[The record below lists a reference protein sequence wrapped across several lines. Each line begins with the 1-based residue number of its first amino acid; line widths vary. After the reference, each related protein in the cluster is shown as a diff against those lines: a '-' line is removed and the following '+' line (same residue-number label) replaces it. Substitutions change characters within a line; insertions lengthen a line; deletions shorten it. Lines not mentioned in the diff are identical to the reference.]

1 MSKELNLLEKRMADR
16 QYGVWLKSRR
26 IGGIILAGGVIRFQ
40 LMDDYIHDQN
50 REVLGLVF
58 EDDLTAIHKA
68 KNRLPPWFSNLLP
81 EGKLREWIAREQQ
94 VSISHELSLISAVGH
109 DLPGAV
115 SIAEASEDQ
124 VDININ
130 RPMVESDLSG
140 LPTQGGMWR
149 FSLAG
154 VAMKFSMLQSGDR
167 FTSPGVGEGGDWI
180 IKLPDHRYPNVPLNE
195 FSMMQLARKVGMDV
209 PEVHLIHRDQLLDI
223 PDSLWPASENMA
235 YAIRRFDRTETG
247 ERVHIEDFAQVRGFY
262 PENKYKGTFET
273 LGALVYRQRDI
284 ASLVEFTKRLAFNVV
299 IGNGDAHL
307 KNWSLIYRD
316 PRRPMLAP
324 VYDLVSTAIYKPAEM
339 PEDLALTFAKSK
351 QFDSVK
357 LQDFERLERKL
368 GASGADL
375 RALALDVIQATRSA
389 WPEIAEDLASNPW
402 LREAI
407 GSGIQAR
414 SSRILATQDH

>member
-1 MSKELNLLEKRMADR
+1 
-16 QYGVWLKSRR
+16 
-26 IGGIILAGGVIRFQ
+26 
-40 LMDDYIHDQN
+40 
-50 REVLGLVF
+50 
-58 EDDLTAIHKA
+58 
-68 KNRLPPWFSNLLP
+68 
-81 EGKLREWIAREQQ
+81 
-94 VSISHELSLISAVGH
+94 
-109 DLPGAV
+109 
-115 SIAEASEDQ
+115 
-124 VDININ
+124 
-130 RPMVESDLSG
+130 
-140 LPTQGGMWR
+140 MWR

-167 FTSPGVGEGGDWI
+167 FTSPGVGEGGNWI

-195 FSMMQLARKVGMDV
+195 FSMMQLARKVGIDV
-209 PEVHLIHRDQLLDI
+209 PEVRLIHRDQLLDI

-247 ERVHIEDFAQVRGFY
+247 ERVHVEDFAQVRGFY

-316 PRRPMLAP
+316 PRRPVLAP

-339 PEDLALTFAKSK
+339 PEDLALKFAKSK